1 MSMQSL
7 SLLFALF
14 LFLMAGCS
22 SSDSAYHKISAE
34 EAKKKIEAGGVTI
47 VDVRTAEE
55 YAEKHLAGA
64 VLVPNE
70 AIGAQPPSALPDLDA
85 TLLVYCRSGVRSK
98 QASDKLV
105 KLGYTHVYD
114 FGGIIDWP
122 YETVSGR

>member
-1 MSMQSL
+1 MQSL